1 MAKSVVIPAYFVH
14 VDNAMETKKP
24 FQHGI
29 TIVIKASDRSLN
41 VELNRLYNNRAAV
54 PEHGEIF
61 AHWRVQSAATRK
73 SHGGEFNFAYGSH
86 ALQTL
91 DIFPAKQNRGLVIFI
106 HGGYWRSLDKDDF
119 SFYAEPY
126 LTEGISVASINYRL
140 CPEVTIDAIV
150 EDCQSAVKWL
160 AANVSRYDIRFDRT
174 ALIGHSAGA
183 HLVAMLCATD
193 WTARNI
199 DPANFRGGVLL
210 SGLYDLSP
218 LLEVSVNDDVH
229 LTNKTAKALSPIHLK
244 PTLNIPLDMWVGGVE
259 TSEFIRQSQLL
270 PPAWP
275 ANCTP
280 LEIIQ
285 NANHFTIVDEC
296 VKPDSACFKRS
307 LRFF

>member
-1 MAKSVVIPAYFVH
+1 MATFINPTLDA
-14 VDNAMETKKP
+14 
-24 FQHGI
+24 
-29 TIVIKASDRSLN
+29 
-41 VELNRLYNNRAAV
+41 LYNNRAAV

-61 AHWRVQSAATRK
+61 ARWHVQSAATRK
-73 SHGGEFNFAYGSH
+73 SHGGEFNLAYGSH

-91 DIFPAKQNRGLVIFI
+91 DIFAAKQNRGLVIFI

-126 LTEGISVASINYRL
+126 LAEGLSVASINYRL
-140 CPEVTIDAIV
+140 CPEVTIDTIV
-150 EDCQSAVKWL
+150 EDCQSAVEWL

-199 DPANFRGGVLL
+199 DPVNFRGGVLL

-229 LTNKTAKALSPIHLK
+229 LTNETAKALSPIYLK
-244 PTLNIPLDMWVGGVE
+244 PTLNIPFDVWVGGAE
-259 TSEFIRQSQLL
+259 TSEFVRQSQLL
-270 PPAWP
+270 PAAWP

-285 NANHFTIVDEC
+285 DANHFTIMDEC
-296 VKPDSACFKRS
+296 AKPDSTCFKRS

>member
-1 MAKSVVIPAYFVH
+1 MTPPI
-14 VDNAMETKKP
+14 NA
-24 FQHGI
+24 
-29 TIVIKASDRSLN
+29 SLDT
-41 VELNRLYNNRAAV
+41 LYNNRVAV

-61 AHWRVQSAATRK
+61 ARWRRQSAATRANF
-73 SHGGEFNFAYGSH
+73 GGEFNLAYGLH

-126 LTEGISVASINYRL
+126 LAQGISVASINYRL
-140 CPEVTIDAIV
+140 CPEVRIDAIV
-150 EDCQSAVKWL
+150 EDCRAAIEWL
-160 AANVSRYDIRFDRT
+160 AENISRYNIRFDRNV
-174 ALIGHSAGA
+174 LIGHSAGA
-183 HLVAMLCATD
+183 HLVAMLSATD
-193 WTARNI
+193 WAARKI
-199 DPANFRGGVLL
+199 DPSNFRGGVLM

-218 LLEVSVNDDVH
+218 LLETSVNADVQLDH
-229 LTNKTAKALSPIHLK
+229 KAAKTLSPIHLK
-244 PTLNIPLDMWVGGVE
+244 PTLNMPLDVWVGGAE
-259 TSEFIRQSQLL
+259 TAEFIRQSQLL

-280 LEIIQ
+280 LEFIH

-296 VKPDSACFKRS
+296 AQPDSACFKRS

>member
-1 MAKSVVIPAYFVH
+1 MTTQINPAL
-14 VDNAMETKKP
+14 DA
-24 FQHGI
+24 
-29 TIVIKASDRSLN
+29 
-41 VELNRLYNNRAAV
+41 LYNNRAAV

-61 AHWRVQSAATRK
+61 ARWRAQSRATCEK
-73 SHGGEFNFAYGSH
+73 YEGEFNFFFGSNT
-86 ALQTL
+86 LQTL

-126 LTEGISVASINYRL
+126 LAEGISVASINYRL

-150 EDCQSAVKWL
+150 EDCRSAVAWL
-160 AANVSRYDIRFDRT
+160 AANVQRYDIRFDRT
-174 ALIGHSAGA
+174 VFIGHSAGA

-199 DPANFRGGVLL
+199 DHASFRGGVLL

-229 LTNKTAKALSPIHLK
+229 LTNETAKALSPIYLK
-244 PTLNIPLDMWVGGVE
+244 PTLNIPLDIWVGGAE

-280 LEIIQ
+280 LEIIR

-296 VKPDSACFKRS
+296 AKPDSTCFKRS